1 MAKKILAA
9 TELRQNLR
17 EVLNSFAGV
26 NASEPYYVTQRSR
39 ATAVLSNYDAYET
52 LAEKAQEGDA
62 CKSALRWCLG
72 FMANVVTA
80 MELQDEPARYI
91 KLFETSAEQ
100 GLKASRAP
108 KGVLAT
114 LDDFESVM
122 KEWDHKTFRLH
133 QDIKISV
140 QCADSLIV
148 TRKACPPLLSV
159 MRKQA
164 PFHIKRIGWRDY
176 RGKSKELSSDFLCL
190 CCCIISGVMVDWLSG
205 GALLVV
211 EIPGTKGS
219 NRINACSF
227 AVTPK
232 PGDGS
237 QRSCLAQRK
246 SNP

>member
-1 MAKKILAA
+1 MTKKILAA

-17 EVLNSFAGV
+17 EVLDSFDDV

-39 ATAVLSNYDAYET
+39 ATAVLSQYDAYET
-52 LAEKAQEGDA
+52 LSEKAHDGED

-100 GLKASRAP
+100 GMQASRVP
-108 KGVLAT
+108 RGIVTNLS
-114 LDDFESVM
+114 DFESAM

-133 QDIKISV
+133 QDMTVSG
-140 QCADSLIV
+140 QESSSLIV
-148 TRKACPPLLSV
+148 TRKACPSLLSV

-164 PFHIKRIGWRDY
+164 PFHIKRIGWKDY
-176 RGKSKELSSDFLCL
+176 RGSPKELSSDFLCL

-205 GALLVV
+205 GALLVA
-211 EIPGTKGS
+211 EIPASKGS
-219 NRINACSF
+219 TRANTCSF

-232 PGDGS
+232 PADGS
-237 QRSCLAQRK
+237 K
-246 SNP
+246 D